1 MIPNDT
7 NTFSLAQAFT
17 EDLKNKYGKK
27 FLPKQVIIPEG
38 DSKKEVYVILSGEVF
53 VTTKIL
59 TGYRIIAT
67 LGPGEIFGEMAF
79 FDDTPRTATII
90 AKTNVD
96 AIVLKPENFVEVY
109 KKSPEWT
116 LRIMSFLSHRI
127 SATLKAVQELY

>member
-1 MIPNDT
+1 MEQQGNNVFIL
-7 NTFSLAQAFT
+7 SQAFS
-17 EDLKNKYGKK
+17 EELRVKYGRK
-27 FLPKQVIIPEG
+27 FIPKQVIIPEG
-38 DSKKEVYVILSGEVF
+38 DSKKEVYVILNGEVF

-90 AKTNVD
+90 AKTNVE
-96 AIVLKPENFVEVY
+96 AVVLKPENFVEVY

-116 LRIMSFLSHRI
+116 LSIVSFLSHRI
-127 SATLKAVQELY
+127 SATIKTVEELY

>member
-1 MIPNDT
+1 EE
-7 NTFSLAQAFT
+7 LRV
-17 EDLKNKYGKK
+17 KYGRK
-27 FLPKQVIIPEG
+27 FIPKQVIIPEG
-38 DSKKEVYVILSGEVF
+38 DSKKEVYVILNGEVF

-116 LRIMSFLSHRI
+116 LAYFS
-127 SATLKAVQELY
+127 TTN